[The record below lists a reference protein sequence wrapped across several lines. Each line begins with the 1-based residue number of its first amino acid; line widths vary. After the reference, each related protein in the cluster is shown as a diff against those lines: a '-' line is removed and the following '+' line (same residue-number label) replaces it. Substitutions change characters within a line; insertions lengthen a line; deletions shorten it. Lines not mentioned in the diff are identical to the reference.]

1 MKTSDI
7 PSIEE
12 QMATMRQKS
21 DDEIDF
27 SDIPEVL
34 DWSGAVRGKFYR
46 PVKEHVTMRL
56 DADIL
61 AWFKRN
67 YPKYQTAINS
77 ALREYIHSQNSKVCR

>member
-1 MKTSDI
+1 MKTSDM
-7 PSIEE
+7 PPIEE

-21 DDEIDF
+21 DNEIDF

-34 DWSGAVRGKFYR
+34 DWSDAVRGKFYR

-67 YPKYQTAINS
+67 HPKYQTAINS
-77 ALREYIHSQNSKVCR
+77 ALREYIHSQNSKACR

>member
-7 PSIEE
+7 LPIEE

-21 DDEIDF
+21 DNEIDF

-34 DWSGAVRGKFYR
+34 DWSDAVRGKFYR
-46 PVKEHVTMRL
+46 PVKKHVTMRL

-67 YPKYQTAINS
+67 HPKYQTAINS
-77 ALREYIHSQNSKVCR
+77 ALREYIHSQNSKACR

>member
-7 PSIEE
+7 PPIEE

-21 DDEIDF
+21 DNEIDF

-34 DWSGAVRGKFYR
+34 DWSDAVRGKFYR
-46 PVKEHVTMRL
+46 PVKEHVSMRL

-67 YPKYQTAINS
+67 HPKYQTAINS
-77 ALREYIHSQNSKVCR
+77 ALREYIHSQNSKACR

>member
-1 MKTSDI
+1 MKTNDI
-7 PSIEE
+7 PPIEE

-27 SDIPEVL
+27 SDIPEIL

-67 YPKYQTAINS
+67 HPKYQTAINS
-77 ALREYIHSQNSKVCR
+77 ALREYIHSQNSKV

>member
-7 PSIEE
+7 PPIEE

-27 SDIPEVL
+27 SDIPEIL

-67 YPKYQTAINS
+67 HPKYQTAINS
-77 ALREYIHSQNSKVCR
+77 ALREYIHSLNNKVCR

>member
-7 PSIEE
+7 PPIEE

-21 DDEIDF
+21 DNEIDF

-34 DWSGAVRGKFYR
+34 DWSDAVRGKFYR

-67 YPKYQTAINS
+67 HPKYQTAINS
-77 ALREYIHSQNSKVCR
+77 ALREYIHSQNSKACR

>member
-7 PSIEE
+7 PPIEE

-21 DDEIDF
+21 DNEIDF

-34 DWSGAVRGKFYR
+34 DWSEAMRGKFYR

-67 YPKYQTAINS
+67 HPKYQTAINS
-77 ALREYIHSQNSKVCR
+77 ALREYIHSQNSKACR

>member
-1 MKTSDI
+1 
-7 PSIEE
+7 
-12 QMATMRQKS
+12 MRQKS

-27 SDIPEVL
+27 SDIPEIL

-61 AWFKRN
+61 ACFKRN
-67 YPKYQTAINS
+67 HPKYQTAINS

>member
-7 PSIEE
+7 PPIGE

-27 SDIPEVL
+27 TDIPEIL

-67 YPKYQTAINS
+67 HPKYQTAINS